1 MSALPLSAG
10 HAQHRHQCLLCA
22 TADIAEADGP
32 TFSNRPFNDPYIDAM
47 SKHWNLSQ
55 EQEIAAAR
63 LTREAVEM
71 LTTAAERGGV
81 EIGERGPRF
90 VQRLIDAHFLKL
102 EPGVHGRAVVRITED
117 GLSAL
122 LFKRHLPRG

>member
-1 MSALPLSAG
+1 
-10 HAQHRHQCLLCA
+10 
-22 TADIAEADGP
+22 
-32 TFSNRPFNDPYIDAM
+32 M
-47 SKHWNLSQ
+47 SKRTPHYATEHWTLSQ

-81 EIGERGPRF
+81 EIGERSPRF

-122 LFKRHLPRG
+122 LFKRDLPRA